1 MLPTIE
7 EIMKMRRNL
16 GVSQKDLAK
25 SVGVSQSYIARLE
38 KGEIN
43 PAYDK
48 IRKIYSYLERRG
60 QNAERMDIKAEKLMS
75 APVIWA
81 TPNDS
86 VLTCLSTMRKSGFSQ
101 LPVGGKGNPNV
112 GTVTES
118 DINDLLV
125 SGTPIES
132 LKGMSI
138 RSVMS
143 EPLPVVGKN
152 SPLYALYPLL
162 RFFGAVL
169 ISDSGEIVGIVTKAD
184 VLKAVE
190 AYG

>member
-1 MLPTIE
+1 
-7 EIMKMRRNL
+7 MRKNL
-16 GVSQKDLAK
+16 GVSQKDLAR

-48 IRKIYSYLERRG
+48 IRKIYAYLERKG
-60 QNAERMDIKAEKLMS
+60 QNAESMDIKAERLMS
-75 APVIWA
+75 SPVVWA
-81 TPNDS
+81 MPNDS

-101 LPVGGKGNPNV
+101 LPVGGRGNSNM

-118 DINDLLV
+118 GINDLLV

-132 LKGMSI
+132 LKGMNLRSI
-138 RSVMS
+138 MS

-169 ISDSGEIVGIVTKAD
+169 ISDSGEIVGIITKAD
-184 VLKAVE
+184 ILKAVE